1 MESELQSIR
10 FREKPV
16 HFSLIKKRWFLYW
29 YLKEESNGRVTS
41 LYNHYCEKYGP
52 LFYLWREIISGHV
65 ITNRELIRRLLAS
78 GRNTVIGFLEHIR
91 HSRKFDLM
99 NRIIN
104 RLVNSNKVYVYRPG
118 KFGIYFKYMSDE
130 NLRLAKNCWD
140 ENQMIVDIADRI
152 FSPKMIE
159 TLNKLT
165 DLVGINLKTIAEVIY
180 DEPINELGLEC
191 NLQELQCYLSRF
203 ENYIYKA

>member
-1 MESELQSIR
+1 MESELRSIR

-65 ITNRELIRRLLAS
+65 ITNRDLIKKLLVC
-78 GRNTVIGFLEHIR
+78 GRNNIVGFLEYIR

-99 NRIIN
+99 NRIIH
-104 RLVNSNKVYVYRPG
+104 RLVNSSKVYRPG
-118 KFGIYFKYMSDE
+118 KFGSYFKYMSDE

-140 ENQMIVDIADRI
+140 ENQMIIDIADRI

-165 DLVGINLKTIAEVIY
+165 NLVGIDLKTIAEVIY
-180 DEPINELGLEC
+180 DESVNELGLEC
-191 NLQELQCYLSRF
+191 KFKELQVYMSKF
-203 ENYIYKA
+203 ENYIYKV